1 MSSQAPNFVP
11 AGQVAT
17 TQQGYNVGAQ
27 AGSNYNSFNPYGST
41 TYGQTGT
48 GPGGVPIYSTTQSLS
63 PAQQSLLDTLQ
74 GGQQAAGT
82 AGANLITGANY
93 GSTSPATAIGDMT
106 SGLTGAATGQEVSY
120 LQPYFTYQTQQL
132 DTQLRNQG
140 FDPSSPAYQQ
150 AMLNLQNSQ
159 GNQVEGFVAQTQPQ
173 MFQQATQEYQLP
185 LTMGQQLAQWGAPNV
200 AAATNAPRWRR
211 AHSPGLPG
219 CRLPGRDRGP
229 AAGAGQQPALGRHPW
244 RGRQYRWWRHRQI
257 WITVVIREWCWRCCR
272 CW

>member
-48 GPGGVPIYSTTQSLS
+48 GPNGVPIYSTTQSLS
-63 PAQQSLLDTLQ
+63 PAQQSLLNTLQ

-82 AGANLITGANY
+82 AGTNLITGANY
-93 GSTSPATAIGDMT
+93 GSTSPATAIGTMT

-120 LQPYFTYQTQQL
+120 LKPYFTYQTQQL

-200 AAATNAPRWRR
+200 AAATSAPGGAALQAPDYQGAVSQAENAGLQQESVNNQIW
-211 AHSPGLPG
+211 AGILGAVGNLGGGLIGKYGLPSFG
-219 CRLPGRDRGP
+219 FGGT
-229 AAGAGQQPALGRHPW
+229 ASGGK
-244 RGRQYRWWRHRQI
+244 
-257 WITVVIREWCWRCCR
+257 
-272 CW
+272 